1 MSMSVWGTSTIR
13 TLLCTAVS
21 TLSEKSTLFSCGARR
36 RIPNS
41 SAHNPNA
48 VCLTVRD
55 IENTIGIDEHAVR
68 AR

>member
-1 MSMSVWGTSTIR
+1 
-13 TLLCTAVS
+13 VS